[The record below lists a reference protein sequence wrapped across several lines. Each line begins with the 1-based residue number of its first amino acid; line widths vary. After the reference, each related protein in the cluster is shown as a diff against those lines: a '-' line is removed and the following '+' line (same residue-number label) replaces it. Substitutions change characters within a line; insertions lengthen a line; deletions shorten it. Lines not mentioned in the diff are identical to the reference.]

1 MSSDELI
8 SRYCSSM
15 PTRRRERFLKH
26 SSNVLKKCLD
36 IAGKHTEFN
45 INIKKLTDMAL
56 LHDIGVCQ
64 LEKETPYIKHGIL
77 GRKILEK
84 EGYQNIAKVC
94 ERHIGSGITK
104 EEARLLGLP
113 PKDMLP
119 KNIEEKIVCY
129 ADKFYSKSK
138 VGEHAIT
145 EIIKEFSKY
154 GEDEL
159 KRFRK
164 LHKLFS

>member
-1 MSSDELI
+1 MNSDELI

-15 PTRRRERFLKH
+15 PTKRRERFIKH
-26 SSNVLKKCLD
+26 SKNVLRKSLN
-36 IAGKHTEFN
+36 IAREHTEFRIN
-45 INIKKLTDMAL
+45 INKLTDMAL

-64 LEKETPYIKHGIL
+64 LTKETPYIKHGII
-77 GRKILEK
+77 GKKILEK
-84 EGYQNIAKVC
+84 EGYKNIAKVC

-104 EEARLLGLP
+104 KEARLLGLP

-119 KNIEEKIVCY
+119 RTIEEKIVCY

-138 VGEHAIT
+138 DKVHTVT
-145 EIIKEFSKY
+145 EIKNEFTKY

-159 KRFRK
+159 KRFEK
-164 LHKLFS
+164 LHKLFL